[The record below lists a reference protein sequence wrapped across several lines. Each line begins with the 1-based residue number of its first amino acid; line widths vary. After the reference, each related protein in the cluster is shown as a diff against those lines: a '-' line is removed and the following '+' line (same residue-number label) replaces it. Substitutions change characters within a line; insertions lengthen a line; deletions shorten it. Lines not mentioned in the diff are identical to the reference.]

1 MSLEDVAAGTNEL
14 LADWLETSLL
24 VSSSASI
31 AIDKLVA
38 LAEHDLQAPA
48 FKVQQAINT
57 IASRARTLGVLYPFE
72 VVPGLAVRRRK
83 DSSLTG
89 AYSTLL
95 YLTPSSIA
103 RQALSGFAAQ
113 SMGEL
118 LEEVAESALANL
130 WGAGGEAIRFG
141 YPSKHGRP
149 EDFDQAVVWLAKRI
163 GVEPGRGYRP
173 PRRKDGGVDIV
184 AWRQF
189 FDGRR
194 GFPIALAQCTVQ
206 EATFTKTTDI
216 DLRLWSS
223 WLALDSDPLSLLVIP
238 GTIRRAGTEWGQLST
253 VVTVVERLRLIELLG
268 RGSNA
273 PPSTQWA
280 DEITD
285 QLRKLLAAGEA

>member
-1 MSLEDVAAGTNEL
+1 MTLDDVVVGTNEL
-14 LADWLETSLL
+14 LADWLESSLL
-24 VSSSASI
+24 VSPNSAI
-31 AIDKLVA
+31 AIDKLIVMA
-38 LAEHDLQAPA
+38 DKDLQIPA
-48 FKVQQAINT
+48 AKVHHAIDVV
-57 IASRARTLGVLYPFE
+57 AKRGGTLGGLYPFE

-83 DSSLTG
+83 EAPLAG
-89 AYSTLL
+89 AYAMLL
-95 YLTPSSIA
+95 YLTPGSIA
-103 RQALSGFAAQ
+103 RQLLPRIDVQ
-113 SMGEL
+113 QMGEL
-118 LEEVAESALANL
+118 LEDMAEMALANL
-130 WGAGGEAIRFG
+130 WGDGGDAIRFG

-189 FDGRR
+189 LDGRR

-238 GTIRRAGTEWGQLST
+238 GTVRRAGTEWGQLSS

-268 RGSNA
+268 RGLK
-273 PPSTQWA
+273 PFVSTLWA
-280 DEITD
+280 DDITN
-285 QLRKLLAAGEA
+285 QLRQLLAAGEA